1 MNLDGVAEI
10 SCPLGKFWRAYGI
23 TDSTVIAETVT
34 VDEAKAARRFYMA
47 GYDAATAAHVRA
59 MAERRTEAAAVVEQ
73 VAHAAVAA
81 ERAAQAASRAAAIA
95 AVEDGDESPPRNEL
109 SLVSYTAPSALSSSK
124 AVGATALVVAKKR
137 APRGSRTPKN
147 TASAA
152 LSAHP
157 ARLGVQNGVLSFGE
171 GGLKLLPTDTTL
183 AMRAGRLGPF
193 DPVPYIPWSS
203 LVEEDA
209 TTQLMDFLRSLFPD
223 PDVLEYVLCAVAS
236 CLDGVRRV
244 PNLFLC
250 HGTGSNGK
258 SAFQTL
264 VSLTLGDYAT
274 TLQGEM
280 LCKKTT
286 TEQFNKVIQHRRWLA
301 VGEPVLG
308 TALHAAT
315 VATLLESSAA
325 HVFLFTCELPVLKTD
340 DAGWSRV
347 RVLPFETRFHHG
359 DGDGLAGSTTT
370 KPADL
375 HLQSKLP
382 TWRKAFLSL
391 LIDRFHSAVRE
402 ARAEPAKVRDAT
414 VLYRVR
420 NDPFQQFVRESFVVD
435 EGALPLDAAA
445 LRYVARQWRALP
457 PGGTRDVKD
466 SEILTRLAGVRGLRP
481 RWREPV
487 AGFILDTGSLD

>member
-73 VAHAAVAA
+73 VAQAAVAA

-109 SLVSYTAPSALSSSK
+109 SLVSYTAPLPLSSSK
-124 AVGATALVVAKKR
+124 ALVVAKKR

-359 DGDGLAGSTTT
+359 DGDSLVGSTTT

-375 HLQSKLP
+375 HLQRKLP